1 MRGIP
6 QVANDSAISAHSA
19 HSAAFSHSA
28 NSVKPMTRVT
38 APLFLIALVAPGSAP
53 AQHPLRHPVDA
64 VEIRFA
70 RSQPIL
76 HYILRVDS
84 ARLSGFEVEL
94 RIQNAPD
101 TFHLAMAAHPEYDD
115 RYFRYVVRP
124 TVLGKRLGAEMV
136 REDSSL
142 WRVRAPGGEALV
154 RYRLELPPATDPRRS
169 GWKPFLAPTG
179 GLVGGPH
186 SFMYLTGATLAP
198 AHVSLE
204 LPFGWEVATGL
215 EPTSDPRDF
224 FAPTADAL
232 MDSPIFVG
240 RFRTWRWAVDGVPH
254 RLVYWPLPDA
264 VAFDTAAMVSGIER
278 LTREVIAL
286 FGRAPYRE
294 YTFVFQDGA
303 VGSLEHLNSLQM
315 GAPSTELARGLAGFF
330 SEAAHEYT
338 HSWNLMRIRPAEYR
352 TVDYRTQPPVAGLWW
367 SEGLTL
373 YYADRFLRRAG
384 LPVFDST
391 RLAHFQGLLSRYL
404 ATPGHSHLSA
414 ERVSRAAY
422 NASPETLG
430 DYGAGTH
437 LQGEIIGGM
446 LDLIVRGATDGRRSM
461 DDVMRLM
468 LERFSGERGFT
479 GLDIERT
486 VAELC
491 GCSVT
496 PFFAAHVRSGTPI
509 DFDRYLGIAGLRANV
524 TWNPALDQQGHP
536 APDLRIRAWQ
546 PPGDGKP
553 PRLLLN
559 DPASAWGRAGLHTG
573 DDLVDVNDAPVAT
586 VADFRA
592 ILGRIRL
599 GDTLR
604 IAVRRPTGRFRTT
617 VIAAAYDRPT
627 VRIEELPQ
635 ATERQRAIRAAWLTG
650 AP

>member
-1 MRGIP
+1 MARI
-6 QVANDSAISAHSA
+6 
-19 HSAAFSHSA
+19 
-28 NSVKPMTRVT
+28 T
-38 APLFLIALVAPGSAP
+38 APLFLIALVAPHAAG

-84 ARLSGFEVEL
+84 TRLSGFEVEL
-94 RIQNAPD
+94 RIRNAPD

-115 RYFRYVVRP
+115 KYFRYVVGP
-124 TVLGKRLGAEMV
+124 TIEGARSGGEV
-136 REDSSL
+136 AREDSSL
-142 WRVRAPGGEALV
+142 WWVRAPGGEAVL
-154 RYRLELPPATDPRRS
+154 RYRLELPPAPDRRQ

-186 SFMYLTGATLAP
+186 SFMYLPGAALAP
-198 AHVSLE
+198 SHVTLE
-204 LPFGWEVATGL
+204 LPSGWAVATGL
-215 EPTSDPRDF
+215 EPTSDPRVF

-240 RFRTWRWAVDGVPH
+240 RFRSWRWSVDGVPH
-254 RLVYWPLPDA
+254 RLVYWPLPNA
-264 VAFDTAAMVSGIER
+264 TAFDTAAMLSGIER
-278 LTREVIAL
+278 LAREAITL

-303 VGSLEHLNSLQM
+303 VGSLEHLNSMQM
-315 GAPSTELARGLAGFF
+315 GAPSAELARGLTGFF

-338 HSWNLMRIRPAEYR
+338 HTWNLMRIRPAEYR

-391 RLAHFQGLLSRYL
+391 RMAHIQGLIARYL

-422 NASPETLG
+422 NASPEALG

-437 LQGEIIGGM
+437 LQGEVIGGM
-446 LDLIVRGATDGRRSM
+446 LDLIVRGATFGRRSI

-468 LERFSGERGFT
+468 LEHSSGESGFT

-486 VAELC
+486 VAEVC

-496 PFFAAHVRSGTPI
+496 PFFAAHVRGGTPM

-524 TWNPALDQQGHP
+524 TWNPALDPEGHP

-546 PPGDGKP
+546 PPGEGQP
-553 PRLLLN
+553 ARLLLS
-559 DPASAWGRAGLHTG
+559 DPTSAWGRAGLHTG
-573 DDLVDVNDAPVAT
+573 DHLVSVNDSPVAT
-586 VADFRA
+586 VTEFRA
-592 ILGRIRL
+592 VLGRVRL

-604 IAVRRPTGRFRTT
+604 VTVRR
-617 VIAAAYDRPT
+617 AADLFMTIVVASPYDRPT
-627 VRIEELPQ
+627 VRIEGLPQ
-635 ATERQRAIRAAWLTG
+635 ATERQRAIRSAWLSG